1 VLQSMRSSAKYIFW
15 FIAITFIGGFLLVD
29 TSGLL
34 GRAPV
39 STGTTVA
46 KVNGEDITFAQWQ
59 AAIDNAVRQEEARAG
74 RALSLDER
82 QRLENE
88 AFEQL
93 VNDIL
98 VAQELKRRGIR
109 VTDEEIQQAALTSP
123 PPEFMQAP
131 DLQTEGRFDPAKYQ
145 RFLASPAARQQGILV
160 ALEQYYRR
168 EIPRLKLYD
177 RIASD
182 VYLTDARL
190 WRIYQDQN
198 DSAQVTYVAFSADSL
213 ADSVV
218 TVSDAEIRD
227 YFEEH
232 RDDFRRQG
240 RAVVSLVSVPRVLT
254 AEDSV
259 ASRARAEQLRA
270 EILAGAS
277 FEDVARR
284 ESADSGSAL
293 DGGSLGRGT
302 LEQLTFVE
310 PFEQAAAALAAGEI
324 SQPVQ
329 TQFGWHLIKLDA
341 RQGDTLALRHIL
353 VPIAQSDSSAARTDR
368 LADRLAEAAAN
379 SDRPAAFD
387 SAARALGLPVR
398 REAVVEGDVLIIDN
412 RYVPDVAA
420 WAFSGAQPGESS
432 DLITGDDGY
441 FVARLDS
448 LTLGGAQGLDGVRDD
463 IRALL
468 AREKK
473 VERLVPAATQ
483 LAQQAA
489 SSTLEAAAQARG
501 YVVDQTPTF
510 ARVGG
515 APGLGV
521 ANQAIG
527 AAFGLPVG
535 AVSGAIPTLESAI
548 VMRVD
553 RRIEADSAAWAA
565 QREGQRAQLS
575 QQLRQQRVQQFLAAL
590 RREAKVDD
598 RRAEVRA
605 MGRQLDQEAQ
615 APGF

>member
-1 VLQSMRSSAKYIFW
+1 MLQSMRSSAKYIFW

-39 STGTTVA
+39 SSGTTVA
-46 KVNGEDITFAQWQ
+46 TVNGEDITVAEWQ
-59 AAIDNAVRQEEARAG
+59 AAIESLVRQEEARAG

-82 QRLENE
+82 QRVENE

-93 VNDIL
+93 VNDVL
-98 VAQELKRRGIR
+98 VAQELERRGIR
-109 VTDEEIQQAALTSP
+109 VTDEEIRQAAATSP
-123 PPEFMQAP
+123 PPEFQQAP

-145 RFLASPAARQQGILV
+145 RFLASPAARQQGILL

-168 EIPRLKLYD
+168 EIPRLKLFD

-198 DSAQVTYVAFSADSL
+198 DSAQVSYVAFSADSL

-218 TVSDAEIRD
+218 TVADDEIRE
-227 YFEEH
+227 YFDAHREE
-232 RDDFRRQG
+232 FRRQG
-240 RAVVSLVSVPRVLT
+240 RAVVSLVSIPRVVT
-254 AEDSV
+254 AADTA
-259 ASRARAEQLRA
+259 ASRARAAQLRE
-270 EILAGAS
+270 EIVGGAS

-284 ESADSGSAL
+284 ESADSASAAE
-293 DGGSLGRGT
+293 GGSLGRGT
-302 LEQLTFVE
+302 LEELTFVE
-310 PFEQAAAALAAGEI
+310 PFEQAAAGLAAGEV

-329 TQFGWHLIKLDA
+329 TQFGFHLIRVDA
-341 RQGDTLALRHIL
+341 RQGDTLTLRHIL

-368 LADRLAEAAAN
+368 LADQLAEAAAN

-398 REAVVEGDVLIIDN
+398 REAVTEGDVLISQD

-420 WAFSGAQPGESS
+420 WAFGGAQPGESS

-441 FVARLDS
+441 YVARLDS
-448 LTLGGAQGLDGVRDD
+448 LALGGEQSIEGVRAD
-463 IRALL
+463 IRAIL

-473 VERLVPAATQ
+473 VERLTPVATQ
-483 LAQQAA
+483 FAQQAA
-489 SSTLEAAAQARG
+489 AGTLESAAQTRG
-501 YVVDQTPTF
+501 YVVSQTPSF

-521 ANQAIG
+521 ANRAIG

-535 AVSGAIPTLESAI
+535 AVSDAVPTLESVV

-553 RRIEADSAAWAA
+553 RRVGADSAAWAA
-565 QREGQRAQLS
+565 QKEVQRAQLS
-575 QQLRQQRVQQFLAAL
+575 QQLRQQRVQQFLTAL
-590 RREAKVDD
+590 RRDAEVDD

-605 MGRQLDQEAQ
+605 AGRAVEDQA

>member
-1 VLQSMRSSAKYIFW
+1 MLQSMRSSAKYIFW

-46 KVNGEDITFAQWQ
+46 TVNGEDITFAQWQ
-59 AAIDNAVRQEEARAG
+59 AAIENLVRQEEARAG
-74 RALSLDER
+74 RALTLDER
-82 QRLENE
+82 QRVENE

-93 VNDIL
+93 VNDVL
-98 VAQELKRRGIR
+98 VAQELERRGIR

-168 EIPRLKLYD
+168 EIPRLKLFD

-182 VYLTDARL
+182 VYLTDSRL

-198 DSAQVTYVAFSADSL
+198 DSAQVSYVAFSADSL

-227 YFEEH
+227 YFDDH
-232 RDDFRRQG
+232 RREFQRQG

-254 AEDSV
+254 AADTA
-259 ASRARAEQLRA
+259 ASRARAAQLRQ
-270 EILAGAS
+270 EIVAGAS

-284 ESADSGSAL
+284 ESADSGSAV
-293 DGGSLGRGT
+293 DGGALGRGT

-329 TQFGWHLIKLDA
+329 TQFGFHLIKLDA
-341 RQGDTLALRHIL
+341 RQGDTLTLRHIL
-353 VPIAQSDSSAARTDR
+353 LPIAQSDSSAARTDR
-368 LADRLAEAAAN
+368 VADQLAEAAAN

-398 REAVVEGDVLIIDN
+398 RETVTEGDVLISND

-448 LTLGGAQGLDGVRDD
+448 LTLGGEQPLEAVRDD

-473 VERLVPAATQ
+473 VERLLPVATQ
-483 LAQQAA
+483 LARQAA
-489 SSTLEAAAQARG
+489 ASTLEAAAQARS
-501 YVVDQTPTF
+501 YVVNQTPAF

-515 APGLGV
+515 VPGLGV

-535 AVSGAIPTLESAI
+535 AVSAAVPTLESA
-548 VMRVD
+548 VELRVD
-553 RRIEADSAAWAA
+553 RRVEADSADWAA
-565 QREGQRAQLS
+565 QKEVQRAQLS
-575 QQLRQQRVQQFLAAL
+575 QQLRQQRVQQFLMAL
-590 RREAKVDD
+590 RRDAEVDD

-605 MGRQLDQEAQ
+605 AGRAVEQQ
-615 APGF
+615 ATTGF

>member
-1 VLQSMRSSAKYIFW
+1 MLQSMRSSAKYIFW

-39 STGTTVA
+39 SSGTTVA
-46 KVNGEDITFAQWQ
+46 TVNGEDITFAQWQ
-59 AAIDNAVRQEEARAG
+59 AAIDNVVRQEEARSG

-93 VNDIL
+93 VNDVL

-177 RIASD
+177 RLASD

-198 DSAQVTYVAFSADSL
+198 DSAQVSYVAFSADSL

-227 YFEEH
+227 YFQER

-240 RAVVSLVSVPRVLT
+240 RAVVSLVTVPRTIT
-254 AEDSV
+254 AADTV
-259 ASRARAEQLRA
+259 ASRERAVRLRE
-270 EILAGAS
+270 EILGGAA

-293 DGGSLGRGT
+293 DGGALGRGT
-302 LEQLTFVE
+302 LEQMSFVE
-310 PFEQAAAALAAGEI
+310 PFEQAAASLAAGEI

-329 TQFGWHLIKLDA
+329 TQFGFHLIRVGE
-341 RQGDTLALRHIL
+341 RQGDTLALSHIL
-353 VPIAQSDSSAARTDR
+353 VPIAQSDSTAARTDAIADQ
-368 LADRLAEAAAN
+368 LADLAAN
-379 SDRPAAFD
+379 SDQPAAFD
-387 SAARALGLPVR
+387 SAARTLGLPVR
-398 REAVVEGDVLIIDN
+398 REAVVEGDVLISND

-420 WAFSGAQPGESS
+420 WAFGGAQPGETS
-432 DLITGDDGY
+432 DLIMGDDGY

-448 LTLGGAQGLDGVRDD
+448 LTLGGAQTLDAVRED

-473 VERLVPAATQ
+473 VERLMPVATE
-483 LAQQAA
+483 LARQAA
-489 SSTLEAAAQARG
+489 GSTLEAAAQARG
-501 YVVDQTPTF
+501 HVVNQTPTF

-515 APGLGV
+515 VPGLGV

-535 AVSGAIPTLESAI
+535 AVSAAVPTLESA
-548 VMRVD
+548 VVLRVD
-553 RRIEADSAAWAA
+553 RRVQADSAAWAG
-565 QREGQRAQLS
+565 QKDVQRAQLT
-575 QQLRQQRVQQFLAAL
+575 QQLRQQRVQQFLMAL
-590 RREAKVDD
+590 RQDADVDD

-605 MGRQLDQEAQ
+605 AGRVVEQQ
-615 APGF
+615 AGGF

>member
-1 VLQSMRSSAKYIFW
+1 MLQSMRSSAKYIFW

-46 KVNGEDITFAQWQ
+46 SVNGEDVTYAEWQ
-59 AAIDNAVRQEEARAG
+59 AAIANLVRQEEARAG
-74 RALSLDER
+74 RALTLDER
-82 QRLENE
+82 QRVENE
-88 AFEQL
+88 AFDQL
-93 VNDIL
+93 VTDVL
-98 VAQELKRRGIR
+98 VGQELERRGIR
-109 VTDEEIQQAALTSP
+109 VTDEEIRQAAQTSP
-123 PPEFMQAP
+123 PPELMQAP

-145 RFLASPAARQQGILV
+145 RFLASPAARQQGILL

-198 DSAQVTYVAFSADSL
+198 DSAQVSYVAFSADSL

-218 TVSDAEIRD
+218 TVSDNEIGA

-232 RDDFRRQG
+232 REDFRGQG
-240 RAVVSLVSVPRVLT
+240 RAVVSLVRIPRVLT
-254 AEDSV
+254 AADTV
-259 ASRARAEQLRA
+259 ASRERAAQLRA
-270 EILAGAS
+270 EILAGGDFA
-277 FEDVARR
+277 DVARR
-284 ESADSGSAL
+284 VSSDSGSAVE
-293 DGGSLGRGT
+293 GGLLGRGT
-302 LEQLTFVE
+302 LDELTFVE
-310 PFEQAAAALAAGEI
+310 PFEQAAAALAAGEV

-329 TQFGWHLIKLDA
+329 TQFGFHLIKVDE
-341 RQGDTLALRHIL
+341 RQGDTLTLRHIL
-353 VPIAQSDSSAARTDR
+353 VPVDQSDSSAARTDR
-368 LADRLAEAAAN
+368 LADELAEAAAN

-398 REAVVEGDVLIIDN
+398 PATVTEGDVLVADD

-420 WAFSGAQPGESS
+420 WAFSGAQPGETS
-432 DLITGDDGY
+432 DLVTGDDGY
-441 FVARLDS
+441 YVARLDS
-448 LTLGGAQGLDGVRDD
+448 LTLGGEQGLEAVRDD
-463 IRALL
+463 IRTVL

-473 VERLVPAATQ
+473 VARLLPVAQQ

-489 SSTLEAAAQARG
+489 ASTLEAAAQARG
-501 YVVDQTPTF
+501 YRVDQTPAF

-535 AVSGAIPTLESAI
+535 AVSGAVPTLESA
-548 VMRVD
+548 VVLRVD
-553 RRIEADSAAWAA
+553 RRTQADSAAWAA
-565 QREGQRAQLS
+565 QRETQRTQLA

-590 RREAKVDD
+590 RREAEVEDL
-598 RRAEVRA
+598 RAEVRA
-605 MGRQLDQEAQ
+605 AGRALDQQ
-615 APGF
+615 AGGF

>member
-1 VLQSMRSSAKYIFW
+1 MLQSMRSSAKYIFW

-46 KVNGEDITFAQWQ
+46 TVDGEDITYAEWQ
-59 AAIDNAVRQEEARAG
+59 AAIQNLVRQEEARAG

-82 QRLENE
+82 QRIENE

-93 VNDIL
+93 VNDVLI
-98 VAQELKRRGIR
+98 AQELERRGIR

-123 PPEFMQAP
+123 PPEFQQAP

-145 RFLASPAARQQGILV
+145 RFLASPAARQQGVLL

-168 EIPRLKLYD
+168 EIPRLKLFD

-198 DSAQVTYVAFSADSL
+198 DSAQVSYVAFSADSL

-218 TVSDAEIRD
+218 TVSDAEIRT
-227 YFEEH
+227 YFDAH
-232 RDDFRRQG
+232 GDDFRRQG
-240 RAVVSLVSVPRVLT
+240 RAVVSLVSVPRVVT
-254 AEDSV
+254 AADTV
-259 ASRARAEQLRA
+259 ASRARAAQLRQ

-284 ESADSGSAL
+284 ESADSASAV
-293 DGGSLGRGT
+293 DGGSLGSGT
-302 LEQLTFVE
+302 LQDLTFVE
-310 PFEQAAAALAAGEI
+310 PFEQAAAGLAAGEV
-324 SQPVQ
+324 SEPVQ
-329 TQFGWHLIKLDA
+329 TQFGFHLIRVDERK
-341 RQGDTLALRHIL
+341 GDTLSLRHIL

-368 LADRLAEAAAN
+368 LADQLAEAAAN

-387 SAARALGLPVR
+387 SAARELGLPVR
-398 REAVVEGDVLIIDN
+398 REAVVEGDVLISND

-432 DLITGDDGY
+432 DLVTGDDGY
-441 FVARLDS
+441 YVARLDS
-448 LTLGGAQGLDGVRDD
+448 LTLGGAQTIDAVRDD
-463 IRALL
+463 IRGIL
-468 AREKK
+468 ARQKK
-473 VERLVPAATQ
+473 VERLLPVATQ

-489 SSTLEAAAQARG
+489 SSSLESAASARG
-501 YVVDQTPTF
+501 YVVNQTPSF

-527 AAFGLPVG
+527 AAFGLPTG
-535 AVSGAIPTLESAI
+535 AVSAAIPTLESAV

-553 RRIEADSAAWAA
+553 RRVEADSTAWAA
-565 QREGQRAQLS
+565 QREIQRAQLS
-575 QQLRQQRVQQFLAAL
+575 QQLRQQRVQQFLTAL
-590 RREAKVDD
+590 RRGADVDD

-605 MGRQLDQEAQ
+605 AGRAVEQEAV
-615 APGF
+615 GF